1 MAPPCP
7 LANKLIEN
15 EIVEFKAGD
24 KALLLDRKIEI
35 TIDEFKECDIG
46 NNVVIR
52 IKTEDEVVPIDLQN
66 QKPTKRKPKKSIDD
80 SNAPFNQ
87 SYPLPDYKLE
97 INPPVYSQ
105 EIEAVDTETNHKE
118 SIIGVE
124 GVVASIAMVLAIAQ
138 QIKQKKSE
146 AESKKCCADN
156 KIKFGEYDSK
166 IQALDTKIDE
176 KTKQESKALHAE
188 IYEQYKELKELKD
201 DSNELK
207 EVLSR
212 LIKTVADRK

>member
-87 SYPLPDYKLE
+87 SYPF
-97 INPPVYSQ
+97 
-105 EIEAVDTETNHKE
+105 A
-118 SIIGVE
+118 
-124 GVVASIAMVLAIAQ
+124 
-138 QIKQKKSE
+138 
-146 AESKKCCADN
+146 
-156 KIKFGEYDSK
+156 
-166 IQALDTKIDE
+166 
-176 KTKQESKALHAE
+176 
-188 IYEQYKELKELKD
+188 
-201 DSNELK
+201 
-207 EVLSR
+207 
-212 LIKTVADRK
+212 